1 LGFKELKVVI
11 RETYGAP
18 KTYMN
23 QIFLFEE
30 NPLKKMGS
38 NSKVNESLNL
48 NTSDIHPERKV

>member
-1 LGFKELKVVI
+1 VI

-30 NPLKKMGS
+30 NPLKKMNS
-38 NSKVNESLNL
+38 NSKINESLNL